1 MPFACLLLQTPPGPS
16 SPSPLGTIIPM
27 VGMVILA
34 YVLLIRPVQ
43 KQRKEQQSMRDAL
56 KAGDEVLTSGG
67 LYGTVTKLR
76 EGRVSLRVSDG
87 VQVEVARVA
96 VVEIVPRKESE

>member
-1 MPFACLLLQTPPGPS
+1 MPLACLLLQAAPGS
-16 SPSPLGTIIPM
+16 SSLGTLIPM
-27 VGMVILA
+27 VGMFVLA
-34 YVLLIRPVQ
+34 YFLLIRPVQ

-76 EGRVSLRVSDG
+76 DNRVHLRVSDG